1 MDANI
6 ASSLIT
12 GGANILGGLFGMG
25 SQSSAN
31 KANMELAKYNW
42 EQQKQMW
49 HMNNEYNKPSA
60 QMARYLEAG
69 LNPNLIYGSGSAS
82 AGNSTSTPTPQ
93 MPHVEPLTDGSFLG
107 SAAAQAVNTYN
118 NQRIVNADVKQ
129 KESVAK
135 YNLEAAQA
143 KHEESILTTLKQI
156 GERYQND
163 KNEFE
168 RPFLARMYEAKAK
181 EFVERAR
188 GLEQNNEWFDVT
200 YNDRMTQLKQSGAN
214 LFKHGENLD
223 ASTKLYIQKSFES
236 AENVI
241 YLQTKAQQLQYE
253 LDTNPSFETKKAF
266 NETMLQL
273 NQSIKEAEE
282 FVSQGGKY
290 GRVIEPYV
298 GVVTDVVDS
307 AMGWYKLSKGFSNLS
322 KASKAPA
329 VPK

>member
-1 MDANI
+1 
-6 ASSLIT
+6 
-12 GGANILGGLFGMG
+12 MG
-25 SQSSAN
+25 SQNSAN
-31 KANMELAKYNW
+31 KANMELAKYQNEW
-42 EQQKQMW
+42 NEKMW
-49 HMNNEYNKPSA
+49 HMQNEYNLPKN
-60 QMARYLEAG
+60 QMARYLDAG

-82 AGNSTSTPTPQ
+82 AGNSTSVPTAAN
-93 MPHVEPLTDGSFLG
+93 MHVEPLPVPNLG
-107 SAAAQAVNTYN
+107 EAA
-118 NQRIVNADVKQ
+118 NQVVSNIRADRLADADIKQ
-129 KESVAK
+129 KDSVTE
-135 YNLEAAQA
+135 YNKSAAQA
-143 KHEESILTTLKQI
+143 KKQEAALTALKVI
-156 GERYQND
+156 GERYNND

-168 RPFLARMYEAKAK
+168 RPYLKRIYEANVKKLEASAK
-181 EFVERAR
+181 DI
-188 GLEQNNEWFDVT
+188 EQKTEWFDVT
-200 YNDRMTQLKQSGAN
+200 YNDRITQLRQTGSN
-214 LFKHGENLD
+214 LFKQGENID

-253 LDTNPSFETKKAF
+253 LDTNPSVETKKAF

-307 AMGWYKLSKGFSNLS
+307 AMGWYKLSKGVSNFS

>member
-1 MDANI
+1 MNPFVLGSVI
-6 ASSLIT
+6 S

-25 SQSSAN
+25 SQNSAN
-31 KANMELAKYNW
+31 KANMELAKYQNEW
-42 EQQKQMW
+42 NEKMW
-49 HMNNEYNKPSA
+49 HMQNEYNLPKN
-60 QMARYLEAG
+60 QMARYLDAG

-82 AGNSTSTPTPQ
+82 AGNSTSVPTAAN
-93 MPHVEPLTDGSFLG
+93 MHVEPLPVPNLG
-107 SAAAQAVNTYN
+107 EAA
-118 NQRIVNADVKQ
+118 NQVVSNIRADRLADADIKQ
-129 KESVAK
+129 KDSVTE
-135 YNLEAAQA
+135 YNKSAAQA
-143 KHEESILTTLKQI
+143 KKQEAALTALKVI
-156 GERYQND
+156 GERYNND

-168 RPFLARMYEAKAK
+168 RPYLKRIYEANVKKLEASAK
-181 EFVERAR
+181 DI
-188 GLEQNNEWFDVT
+188 EQKTEWFDVT
-200 YNDRMTQLKQSGAN
+200 YNDRITQLRQTGSN
-214 LFKHGENLD
+214 LFKQGENID

-253 LDTNPSFETKKAF
+253 LDTNPSVETKKAF

-307 AMGWYKLSKGFSNLS
+307 AMGWYKLSKGVSNFS